1 MDLHLGNLKSGE
13 AAPLYLQ
20 YDGQHRPQSAS
31 ITISEDGAVYAEVS
45 GSVGGGTTPDKWHGR
60 TIEIDVPPL
69 ANGASVAAVLES
81 AEGSALLN
89 RIHDGHSVEWNGNN
103 NVGTLDDDAQA
114 AVEELEEM
122 LSNVPMDE
130 VVDDLGE
137 YLNHLSLNEA
147 WSGEQTLSEAE
158 SMITDNVEAGNGGLA
173 RIDGDVEEYLLNMA
187 YELVDDEKAG
197 LSQNHLDALITARK
211 INQDEAEAYAAEHI
225 QTTGL
230 KM

>member
-89 RIHDGHSVEWNGNN
+89 RIHDGRSVEWNGNSR
-103 NVGTLDDDAQA
+103 VGKLSEDAQEA
-114 AVEELEEM
+114 IEELESK
-122 LSNVPMDE
+122 LADVTMDE
-130 VVDDLGE
+130 VVDDLGQ
-137 YLNHLSLNEA
+137 YLGHLSLREA
-147 WSGEQTLSEAE
+147 WPAGQTLGEAE

-197 LSQNHLDALITARK
+197 LSQNHLDALVAARK
-211 INQDEAEAYAAEHI
+211 IDQDEAEEYASEHI
-225 QTTGL
+225 QAIGL